1 MAESKGFIPDVYMNT
16 LGNSKKPW
24 ENVYAK
30 GITTLLRK
38 HVYEV
43 GEIAF
48 HADLPT
54 WAYLECVKSGLT
66 GESVPTEISKEVNMN
81 DVIRDNVAEWEVRK
95 IGGNSLE
102 GLGLLPTITVTSI
115 PDAIITVQ
123 IDGTEQSKTVGADGV
138 VTFNAYKLG
147 VHTVSGTHKGIASMN
162 TEKVDVQTIAKYNTT
177 ISFFS
182 ATLNI
187 TVESGATITVTDGDF
202 VTKKTSTGSAIPFTI
217 YNKGVNV
224 KAVAKKNNVNS
235 NIQSFTFSTNGESKA
250 VTLKFVKLTVTEE
263 VGTAIT
269 VSRNSYTYSA
279 TIGSS
284 GSALFYLPE
293 IGTWSIVG
301 IKGDITRNDTIAITK
316 YNDYSFSFFNATLNV
331 TVESGAVITLTDGTT
346 TATKTSTGS
355 AIAFTVRN
363 KSVSVYAT
371 KSGIRSNTQAV
382 TFVNKGE
389 SKSVTLSFIKLTVTS
404 KDGAT
409 VRVSKG
415 SYSYSVVIG
424 SSKTNVFYLPEVGT
438 WSVVGTYIRN
448 EQSVTKT
455 KVANITAYGD
465 YSVSVSGVVYAVYVD
480 QNDIVESTCVHQV
493 QGYDNY
499 GFKPIKMNFTS
510 NVENNTLDWGSW
522 KDSFI
527 MPKPCMLKHDGTVAY
542 YLNPN
547 DYTKKEDGSASD
559 VSNTSFDG
567 EAMMEWV
574 PIFMKVV
581 NDTATNRIYLYFSDN
596 KEDNSYEC
604 YSALKADGT
613 YAEHFYTPIYE
624 GSIINNKMRSLSTNA
639 KPTANTT
646 MDSERTAAKANGT
659 GWDIT
664 CWADEDLLRCLG
676 ILVTGRLNSEVA
688 IGNHCGEGSSLTHNC
703 GSANKK
709 GIFFGHSGTSAYA
722 TKYFGMENW
731 WGHRWRRCTGLL
743 VNNYKVYVKMTKHTR
758 DGSKVA
764 DYSTSSVDGYID
776 TGVTVP
782 SANGSYIKTIAGAK
796 NAVTVPTNV
805 SGASATTGYCDGMW
819 SSSGLRAPLCG
830 GDVCCGSLCGL
841 FALGVDSAPS
851 ISTWHYGASL
861 SYKTL

>member
-43 GEIAF
+43 GEVAF

-54 WAYLECVKSGLT
+54 WAYLECVKAGLT
-66 GESVPTEISKEVNMN
+66 GESLPTEISKEVNMN
-81 DVIRDNVAEWEVRK
+81 DVIRDNVAEWEVKK

-123 IDGTEQSKTVGADGV
+123 IDGTKQSKTVGADGV

-147 VHTVSGTHKGIASMN
+147 IHTVSGTHKGIASMN

-182 ATLNI
+182 ATLNV

-202 VTKKTSTGSAIPFTI
+202 VTKKTSSGSAVAFTI

-224 KAVAKKNNVNS
+224 KAVATKNNVNS

-250 VTLKFVKLTVTEE
+250 VTLKFAKLTVREE

-269 VSRNSYTYSA
+269 VSRNSHTYSA

-331 TVESGAVITLTDGTT
+331 TVESGAVITLKDGTT

-371 KSGIRSNTQAV
+371 KSGIRSNTQTV

-389 SKSVTLSFIKLTVTS
+389 SKSVTLNFIKLTVTS
-404 KDGAT
+404 KEGAT

-424 SSKTNVFYLPEVGT
+424 SSKTNVFYLPEIGT
-438 WSVVGTYIRN
+438 WTATYTKGTSTR
-448 EQSVTKT
+448 TKT
-455 KVANITAYGD
+455 VAISAYTGYSLKIGSTIYGMRIDGTKSAPEQMITYLAD
-465 YSVSVSGVVYAVYVD
+465 
-480 QNDIVESTCVHQV
+480 C
-493 QGYDNY
+493 DNA
-499 GFKPIKMNFTS
+499 NFTPAHMNYS
-510 NVENNTLDWGSW
+510 TDKFDYGSW
-522 KDSFI
+522 KNAFF
-527 MPKPCMLKHDGTVAY
+527 MPRPCMLKYNGTVDY
-542 YLNPN
+542 YLNQN
-547 DYTKKEDGSASD
+547 DYTKKADGTASD
-559 VSNTSFDG
+559 VANTNYGGNAMIEWGDG
-567 EAMMEWV
+567 ENQIWV
-574 PIFMKVV
+574 KVV
-581 NDTATNRIYLYFSDN
+581 PDNGTADTSCRIYISDSQ
-596 KEDNSYEC
+596 EDKNYHAWSFINNQGK
-604 YSALKADGT
+604 LVK
-613 YAEHFYTPIYE
+613 HFYTPIYN
-624 GSIINNKMRSLSTNA
+624 GSYISSKMRSLSGQACGVSQNA
-639 KPTANTT
+639 ATEINF
-646 MDSERTAAKANGT
+646 AKANNQT
-659 GWDIT
+659 ADVLWYTEVYADI
-664 CWADEDLLRCLG
+664 ALINMLLML
-676 ILVTGRLNSEVA
+676 IGRNMDTQAVF
-688 IGNHCGEGSSLTHNC
+688 GEGITGASSAVATGTLNT
-703 GSANKK
+703 K
-709 GIFFGHSGTSAYA
+709 GMFYGKATATSRTTAV
-722 TKYFGMENW
+722 KVFGMENW
-731 WGHRWRRCTGLL
+731 WGNIWRRYAGHVTNSNGKDCYKLTWGKEDGTA
-743 VNNYKVYVKMTKHTR
+743 VVGYNTNGNGYKVTNNSAPHGQYVTQTEYAT
-758 DGSKVA
+758 DGSMCAK
-764 DYSTSSVDGYID
+764 
-776 TGVTVP
+776 
-782 SANGSYIKTIAGAK
+782 AG
-796 NAVTVPTNV
+796 
-805 SGASATTGYCDGMW
+805 GGSATTYYCDYHW
-819 SSSGLRAPLCG
+819 HSSNCYALRGGGWNFGSHCGAFYVALHNSASYSRSDGGCALSCKPLN
-830 GDVCCGSLCGL
+830 
-841 FALGVDSAPS
+841 
-851 ISTWHYGASL
+851 
-861 SYKTL
+861 

>member
-30 GITTLLRK
+30 GITTLIRK
-38 HVYEV
+38 HVYKV

-48 HADLPT
+48 HAGLPT

-123 IDGTEQSKTVGADGV
+123 IDGTKQSKTVGADGV

-147 VHTVSGTHKGIASMN
+147 IHTVSGTHKGIASMN

-182 ATLNI
+182 ATLNV
-187 TVESGATITVTDGDF
+187 TVESGATITVTDGNF

-224 KAVAKKNNVNS
+224 KAVAEKNNVNS

-284 GSALFYLPE
+284 GSAVFYLPE

-301 IKGDITRNDTIAITK
+301 IKGDITRNDTIAITE
-316 YNDYSFSFFNATLNV
+316 YNNYSFSFFSATLNV

-371 KSGIRSNTQAV
+371 KSGIRSNTQTV

-389 SKSVTLSFIKLTVTS
+389 SKSVTLNFIKLTVTS
-404 KDGAT
+404 KEGAT

-424 SSKTNVFYLPEVGT
+424 ASKTNVFYLPEVGT
-438 WSVVGTYIRN
+438 WTATYTKGTSTR
-448 EQSVTKT
+448 TKT
-455 KVANITAYGD
+455 VATSAYTGYSLKIGSTIYGMRIDGTKSAPEQMITYLAD
-465 YSVSVSGVVYAVYVD
+465 
-480 QNDIVESTCVHQV
+480 C
-493 QGYDNY
+493 DNA
-499 GFKPIKMNFTS
+499 NFTPAHMNYS
-510 NVENNTLDWGSW
+510 TDKFDYGSW
-522 KDSFI
+522 KNAFF
-527 MPKPCMLKHDGTVAY
+527 MPRPCMLKYNGTVDY

-547 DYTKKEDGSASD
+547 DYTKKADGTASD
-559 VSNTSFDG
+559 VANTNYGGNAMIEWGDG
-567 EAMMEWV
+567 ENQIWV
-574 PIFMKVV
+574 KVV
-581 NDTATNRIYLYFSDN
+581 PDNGTADTSCRIYISDSQ
-596 KEDNSYEC
+596 EDENYHAWSFINNQGK
-604 YSALKADGT
+604 LVK
-613 YAEHFYTPIYE
+613 HFYTPIYN
-624 GSIINNKMRSLSTNA
+624 GSYISSKMRSLSGQA
-639 KPTANTT
+639 CGANQDATT
-646 MDSERTAAKANGT
+646 EINFAKANNQT
-659 GWDIT
+659 ADVLWYTEVYADIT
-664 CWADEDLLRCLG
+664 LINMLLML
-676 ILVTGRLNSEVA
+676 IGRNMDTQAVF
-688 IGNHCGEGSSLTHNC
+688 GEGITGASSAVATGTLNT
-703 GSANKK
+703 K
-709 GIFFGHSGTSAYA
+709 GMFYGKATATSRTTAV
-722 TKYFGMENW
+722 KVFGMENW
-731 WGHRWRRCTGLL
+731 WGNIWRRYAGHVTNRNGKDCYKLTWGKEDGTA
-743 VNNYKVYVKMTKHTR
+743 VVGYNTNGNGYKVTNNSAPGSQYVTQTEYATDCSMCAK
-758 DGSKVA
+758 
-764 DYSTSSVDGYID
+764 
-776 TGVTVP
+776 
-782 SANGSYIKTIAGAK
+782 AG
-796 NAVTVPTNV
+796 
-805 SGASATTGYCDGMW
+805 GGSATTYYCDYHWHLSNCYALRGGCW
-819 SSSGLRAPLCG
+819 NDGSNCGAFFVRLSRSASYSSSDFGCALSCKPLN
-830 GDVCCGSLCGL
+830 
-841 FALGVDSAPS
+841 
-851 ISTWHYGASL
+851 
-861 SYKTL
+861 